1 MECLMKVRMTWR
13 KTNRVVSGRWGTCAR
28 LFLLAVL
35 SGCGGASTETANQS
49 PQEASKPKVE
59 VISAQADPN
68 KNYRQ
73 EGFKDWPKPAVAFAL
88 TGEMHGYI
96 EPCGCSEPQY
106 GGIARRASLLKQL
119 REKEWPVAALD
130 LGGTL
135 KNSRQQSQFK
145 FQALLAALRDMQ
157 YSSLQVGIEELRL
170 GAGWLV
176 SQDVPPE
183 DGKPQDSLRML
194 GANVVLFGS
203 TELPTPVRQQVLQVG
218 ELKIGVTGVFGESLK
233 EKLGSI
239 DANEISISD
248 PGKAIE
254 SALKVIDEQQPDLRV
269 LICHG
274 TLDEARKL
282 AAKFASFNLILATT
296 IVEEPLTDN
305 PEQIGNALLV
315 ATGHKGKYVA
325 VVGYYPQEE
334 KRKFRF
340 DLVKLDGDRFKN
352 DAKMIEHMQFYQ
364 DMLKDAKLLET
375 EPAIKHSSGDNF
387 VGAAKC
393 GECHTKALEK
403 WNESKHSHAFESL
416 RTGRLGISRIYDPE
430 CICCHT
436 AGWNAPDVLRYEG
449 GYLSEGKTSHLK
461 GVQCESCHGPG
472 SKHIELIEQDKKG
485 EANQSVR
492 VTIAEARKRFL
503 CESCHDHDNSPHFDF
518 EKYWPQIAHPG
529 KD

>member
-1 MECLMKVRMTWR
+1 MNARR
-13 KTNRVVSGRWGTCAR
+13 KWSMLTSGSLCGVMSVLA
-28 LFLLAVL
+28 LSLLSS
-35 SGCGGASTETANQS
+35 SGCGGANEKS
-49 PQEASKPKVE
+49 PNDAPGKPKVE
-59 VISAQADPN
+59 VISAQSDPN
-68 KNYRQ
+68 KVFRQ
-73 EGFKDWPKPAVAFAL
+73 EGFKEWPKPAVAFAI

-119 REKEWPVAALD
+119 REKEWPIAALD

-135 KNSRQQSQFK
+135 KNARQQSQFK
-145 FQALLAALRDMQ
+145 FQALLTALRDMQ
-157 YSSLQVGIEELRL
+157 YISLQAGIEELKL

-183 DGKPQDSLRML
+183 EGKASEGLRLL
-194 GANVVLFGS
+194 GANIVLFGS
-203 TELPTPVRQQVLQVG
+203 AELPTPVRHQIVKAG
-218 ELKIGVTGVFGESLK
+218 ELKIGVTGVFGDSLK
-233 EKLGSI
+233 EKLGNV
-239 DANEISISD
+239 DPNEISITD
-248 PGKAIE
+248 PVKAIE
-254 SALKVIDEQQPDLRV
+254 SALKAIDEQKPDLRV

-274 TLDEARKL
+274 KIDEARKL
-282 AAKFASFNLILATT
+282 AEKFPTFNLIVATT
-296 IVEEPLTDN
+296 DIEEPLTDN
-305 PEQIGNALLV
+305 PLQVGDALLI

-352 DAKMIEHMQFYQ
+352 DPQMIGHMQFYQ

-375 EPAIKHSSGDNF
+375 EPAIKHSSGHKF
-387 VGAAKC
+387 VGSEKC
-393 GECHTKALEK
+393 GECHSKALAK

-416 RTGRLGISRIYDPE
+416 KTGRLGISRIYDPE

-436 AGWNAPDVLRYEG
+436 VGWNAGDVLRYEG
-449 GYLSEGKTSHLK
+449 GYLSESKSAHLK

-472 SKHIELIEQDKKG
+472 SQHIELIEQDKKE
-485 EANQSVR
+485 EASKSVR
-492 VTIAEARKRFL
+492 VTIADTRKRFL

-518 EKYWPQIAHPG
+518 DKYWPQIAHPG

>member
-1 MECLMKVRMTWR
+1 MKVRMKWWQTDGVL
-13 KTNRVVSGRWGTCAR
+13 NGRHWGTCAR
-28 LFLLAVL
+28 LILLAVL
-35 SGCGGASTETANQS
+35 SGCGGASTETTNNQ
-49 PQEASKPKVE
+49 PQQVSKPKVE
-59 VISAQADPN
+59 MISSQADPH

-73 EGFKDWPKPAVAFAL
+73 ESFKDWPQPAMVLAL

-176 SQDVPPE
+176 SQDVPPD
-183 DGKPQDSLRML
+183 DGKPTDGLRML

-203 TELPTPVRQQVLQVG
+203 TELPTPVRQQVIQVG
-218 ELKIGVTGVFGESLK
+218 ALKIGVTGVFGESLR
-233 EKLGSI
+233 EKLGSV

-248 PGKAIE
+248 PAKAIE
-254 SALKVIDEQQPDLRV
+254 SALTVINNQKPDLRV
-269 LICHG
+269 LVCHG
-274 TLDEARKL
+274 TLQEARKL
-282 AAKFASFNLILATT
+282 ARQFASFNVIIATT
-296 IVEEPLTDN
+296 VVEEPLTDN
-305 PEQIGNALLV
+305 PEQIGDALLV

-375 EPAIKHSSGDNF
+375 EPAIKHSSGDKF

-403 WNESKHSHAFESL
+403 WTESKHSHAFESL
-416 RTGRLGISRIYDPE
+416 KTGRLGISRIYDPE

-436 AGWNAPDVLRYEG
+436 VGWNAPDVLRYEG
-449 GYLSEGKTSHLK
+449 GYLSESKTSHLK

-472 SKHIELIEQDKKG
+472 SKHIELIEQEKKD
-485 EANQSVR
+485 EANKSVR